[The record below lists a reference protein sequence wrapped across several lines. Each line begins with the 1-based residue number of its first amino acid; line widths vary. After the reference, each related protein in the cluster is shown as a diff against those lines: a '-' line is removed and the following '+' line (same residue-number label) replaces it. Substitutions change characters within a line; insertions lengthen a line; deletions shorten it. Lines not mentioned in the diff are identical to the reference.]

1 MLKKIIRRLLILII
15 QPFHR
20 VKARFTLPRLRSH
33 ENAKLR
39 AIGNALYESL
49 NKTLS
54 TEEKKIISLVEQRR
68 TFLLNSKKEI
78 AVIDY
83 GAGSPG
89 LNRKK
94 EQMVKGDQST
104 ASISD
109 ICKASTPVFWAT
121 FLFKLVRK
129 LKPLACVELG
139 TSLGISASYQAAAL
153 NLNGKGNLYTLEGSP
168 EIAKI
173 AEETINLLG
182 IENTSVIIG
191 PFFTTLRSVLKT
203 AKPID
208 LFFNDGH
215 HDHDAVVQY
224 FYEALQFLSNEA
236 VMVFDDISW
245 SEGMRKAWKEIEED
259 NRVIATID
267 LQTMGIA
274 IVGNYS
280 TTKQNYRIPL

>member
-1 MLKKIIRRLLILII
+1 MLKKIVRRLLILII
-15 QPFHR
+15 RPFR
-20 VKARFTLPRLRSH
+20 IVKARFTLPRLRSH
-33 ENAKLR
+33 ENIRLR

-54 TEEKKIISLVEQRR
+54 VEEKKIISLIEQRR
-68 TFLLNSKKEI
+68 TFLLNLEKEI

-83 GAGSPG
+83 GAGSPDS
-89 LNRKK
+89 NRTKA
-94 EQMVKGDQST
+94 QMMKGDQTT
-104 ASISD
+104 AFISD

-129 LKPLACVELG
+129 LQPLACVELG
-139 TSLGISASYQAAAL
+139 TSFGISASYQAAAL

-182 IENTSVIIG
+182 IKNTSVIVG
-191 PFFTTLRSVLKT
+191 PFLTTLRGVLKA

-215 HDHDAVVQY
+215 HDHDAVIQY
-224 FYEALQFLSNEA
+224 FNEALQFLSNEA
-236 VMVFDDISW
+236 VIVFDDISW
-245 SEGMRKAWKEIEED
+245 SKGMRKAWKEIEED
-259 NRVIATID
+259 NRVIASID
-267 LQTMGIA
+267 LQTMGIV
-274 IVGNYS
+274 IVGKNS